1 MEKSKLRGIRTFVAL
16 KTRSFLLDINLTF
29 ITRHDPILQ
38 GLERSLSSE
47 NIFIYPCNALSFLS
61 SPSPSALLSLCCY
74 LILFCCFL
82 FVYFLNFHS
91 LIFDNQQRYCAL
103 TLYWL
108 SKHHNT
114 RKIFTS
120 NYQPTLE
127 RKAKIKKKKYRH
139 ICALR
144 ISSENHRK
152 VFFFTKCQLRARI
165 VFWRVH

>member
-1 MEKSKLRGIRTFVAL
+1 MLLFD
-16 KTRSFLLDINLTF
+16 SF
-29 ITRHDPILQ
+29 
-38 GLERSLSSE
+38 
-47 NIFIYPCNALSFLS
+47 Y
-61 SPSPSALLSLCCY
+61 
-74 LILFCCFL
+74 LFCCFL

-91 LIFDNQQRYCAL
+91 LIFDNQQRYYAL

-152 VFFFTKCQLRARI
+152 VFFFYKMPTASTDSLLASALTKVKHRNSEMVKRDVLTTLHHYRGT
-165 VFWRVH
+165 